1 MSDMKMLIN
10 YSNRYGD
17 IIDTLTNLWK
27 VSISASHFFLT
38 DEDINKLIPF
48 VRNGIR
54 DIETL
59 IVAEENDLIIGF
71 MGIDGKKL
79 EMLFIEPSY
88 FGKGLGKQLVALA
101 LNEYKINYVDVNEQ
115 NLRAVGFYQR
125 LGFEVFERTELDE
138 QGNPFPILKMK
149 IR

>member
-1 MSDMKMLIN
+1 MLIN

-27 VSISASHFFLT
+27 VSVSASHFFLT

-149 IR
+149 IQ

>member
-1 MSDMKMLIN
+1 MLIN